1 MNESL
6 LILLG
11 FSMIGSWIYVMVA
24 QFKSIYRNRIGF
36 EQFVTWFAIVTLVIY
51 VFGNISE

>member
-1 MNESL
+1 MDESL

-11 FSMIGSWIYVMVA
+11 LSMMGSWIYVMVA
-24 QFKSIYRNRIGF
+24 QFKSIYGHRSGF